1 MRRETIE
8 IIIGLLVLII
18 AATPIVLL
26 AAGSRKPEATA
37 RTYVVHARFN
47 KVGGIQPGNEVQIGG
62 IRVGT
67 ILRQYIDYENYNA
80 VLDFAVDERYKLPV
94 DTEVTVSSAG
104 MFGGGYIEL
113 KPGTSKETVPPDGT
127 FANAKDVKSLEDEI
141 AAVAF
146 GPGL

>member
-8 IIIGLLVLII
+8 VIIGLLVLIL

-67 ILRQYIDYENYNA
+67 PEFRRLRRAMFLGGFATFSLLYCVQPLLPLFSHDWQVSPAQASTVATSCTRA
-80 VLDFAVDERYKLPV
+80 V
-94 DTEVTVSSAG
+94 
-104 MFGGGYIEL
+104 
-113 KPGTSKETVPPDGT
+113 
-127 FANAKDVKSLEDEI
+127 
-141 AAVAF
+141 
-146 GPGL
+146 